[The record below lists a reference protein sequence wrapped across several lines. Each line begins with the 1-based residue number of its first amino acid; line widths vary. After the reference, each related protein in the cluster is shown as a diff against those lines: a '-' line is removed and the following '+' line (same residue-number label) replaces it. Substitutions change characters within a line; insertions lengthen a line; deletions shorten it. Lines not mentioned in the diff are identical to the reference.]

1 LVEKLDRVTRAILR
15 ALADGQELTMLVS
28 GLGRSRS
35 TLQTHKQRLAR
46 LIRECLG
53 EDILRQVQEQ
63 PHYRNAVNA
72 SRERQACR
80 WERQVG

>member
-1 LVEKLDRVTRAILR
+1 MEKLDRVTRSILH
-15 ALADGQELTMLVS
+15 ALADGRELKLLVP
-28 GLGRSRS
+28 GLKCSRS

-53 EDILRQVQEQ
+53 EDILCQVQEQ
-63 PHYRNAVNA
+63 PSYRDAVHA

-80 WERQVG
+80 WERQVA

>member
-1 LVEKLDRVTRAILR
+1 MTRAILH
-15 ALADGQELTMLVS
+15 ALASGQELALLVQ

-35 TLQTHKQRLAR
+35 SLQNHKQRLAR

-63 PHYRNAVNA
+63 PCYRNAVNA
-72 SRERQACR
+72 RREKVACR
-80 WERQVG
+80 WERQVA